1 MPFLPRQ
8 LQVLHRRIRLE
19 RLAGVEPAISALAD
33 GSVLERFQNLHAV
46 FVAVKG
52 GVFLRN
58 TPLGFMAF

>member
-1 MPFLPRQ
+1 
-8 LQVLHRRIRLE
+8 LE

-46 FVAVKG
+46 FVAVKN

-58 TPLGFMAF
+58 TPLGSMAF